1 MLLVASWAQYEVTKA
16 SVVHMSAYNSIRDPW
31 DSITGRSS
39 SLPQIISAMDLNVR
53 CNYTHW

>member
-39 SLPQIISAMDLNVR
+39 SLPQIISAMDL
-53 CNYTHW
+53 